1 MAILRWG
8 MVGGGDGAFIGDVH
22 RMAARLDGGY
32 QLVAGCFSSNF
43 ERTKASAKLLGV
55 EADRAYSDF
64 NAMAEVESQRE
75 DGIQVVS
82 VVTPNF
88 LHYDNVKAFLD
99 HGIAVICEKPLTVSL
114 LQAQELQTLAK
125 ERNTFLAVTYNY
137 VENPMVKVA
146 RELVKNGELGEL
158 LMVDA
163 YYLQDWLAADIEN
176 SDQKQAA
183 WRTDPAKA
191 GRAGCLG
198 DIAIHAYNL
207 VSYLIGYSASSVNAR
222 LATFVAGRRV
232 DDHADIQLGYSDNIL
247 QGRIL
252 ASQVMTGHEN
262 DLGFRLTGR
271 EATIEWRQEDPNV
284 LWFKPMGAPA
294 QRLTRNGAGYPE
306 RLNALCRIPAGH
318 PEGYLEAFANV
329 YKHIRLALSEKDFL
343 YYPNVDLAVKDMGF
357 VEACLQSHD
366 QGNWCEVKCIIQE

>member
-1 MAILRWG
+1 MAILHWG

-64 NAMAEVESQRE
+64 NAMAETESQRE

-82 VVTPNF
+82 IVTPNF

-99 HGIAVICEKPLTVSL
+99 RGIAVICEKPLTVSL
-114 LQAQELQTLAK
+114 LQAQELQALAK

-146 RELVKNGELGEL
+146 QELVKNGELGEL

-207 VSYLIGYSASSVNAR
+207 LSYLIGYSASSVNAR

-343 YYPNVDLAVKDMGF
+343 YYPNVDQAVKDMGF

-366 QGNWCEVKCIIQE
+366 QGNWCEVECIIQE

>member
-1 MAILRWG
+1 MAILHWG

-32 QLVAGCFSSNF
+32 QLVAGCFSSDF
-43 ERTKASAKLLGV
+43 EITKASAKLLGV
-55 EADRAYSDF
+55 QDDRAYSDF
-64 NAMAEVESQRE
+64 RTMAEVESQRK
-75 DGIQVVS
+75 DGVSVVS
-82 VVTPNF
+82 IVTPNF
-88 LHYDNVKAFLD
+88 LHYDNVIAFLNC
-99 HGIAVICEKPLTVSL
+99 GIAVICEKPLTVSL
-114 LQAQELQTLAK
+114 LQAQELQVLAK
-125 ERNTFLAVTYNY
+125 DRNTFLAVTYNY

-146 RELVKNGELGEL
+146 RELVKKGELGEL

-176 SDQKQAA
+176 ADQKQAA
-183 WRTDPAKA
+183 WRTDPTKA

-207 VSYLIGYSASSVNAR
+207 ISYLIDYSASSVNAR
-222 LATFVAGRRV
+222 LTTFVAGRRV
-232 DDHADIQLGYSDNIL
+232 DDHADIQLGYRDNIL

-271 EATIEWRQEDPNV
+271 KATIEWRQEDPNV

-294 QRLTRNGAGYPE
+294 QRLTRNGAGHPE
-306 RLNALCRIPAGH
+306 HLRALCRIPAGH

-329 YKHIRLALSEKDFL
+329 YKNVRLALSEKDFL
-343 YYPNVDLAVKDMGF
+343 YYPNVDQAVQDMAF
-357 VEACLQSHD
+357 VEACLQSHS
-366 QGNWCEVKCIIQE
+366 QGNWREVG

>member
-8 MVGGGDGAFIGDVH
+8 MVGGGEGAFIGDVH

-32 QLVAGCFSSNF
+32 QLVAGCFSSSPEKTNL
-43 ERTKASAKLLGV
+43 SAKALGV
-55 EADRAYSDF
+55 EVDRAYSDF
-64 NAMAEVESQRE
+64 NTMAEVESQRE

-82 VVTPNF
+82 IVTPNF

-99 HGIAVICEKPLTVSL
+99 RRIAVICEKPLTVSL

-125 ERNTFLAVTYNY
+125 KQNTFLAVTYNY

-146 RELVKNGELGEL
+146 RELVKKGELGEL

-163 YYLQDWLAADIEN
+163 YYLQDWLALDIE
-176 SDQKQAA
+176 STGQKQAA
-183 WRTDPAKA
+183 WRTDPAKT

-198 DIAIHAYNL
+198 DIGIHAYNL
-207 VSYLIGYSASSVNAR
+207 LSYLIGYSASRVNAS
-222 LATFVAGRRV
+222 LTSFVAGRRV
-232 DDHADIQLGYSDNIL
+232 DDHADIQLGYKDNIL

-271 EATIEWRQEDPNV
+271 KATLEWRQETPNE
-284 LWFKPMGAPA
+284 LWFKPLGAPA
-294 QRLTRNGAGYPE
+294 QRMTRNGAGYPE
-306 RLNALCRIPAGH
+306 SLNAVCYVPAGH

-329 YKHIRLALSEKDFL
+329 YQNIRMALLEKEL
-343 YYPNVDLAVKDMGF
+343 SYYPNIDQAVKDMEF
-357 VEACLQSHD
+357 VEACLQSND
-366 QGNWCEVKCIIQE
+366 QGH